1 MFSFL
6 LSRNFECPKNHSENE
21 LTSSVGITLRG
32 PVNKESIIELVKSYF
47 AKKISTR
54 MCEQCR
60 HSSLESGWEQL
71 KIIDY
76 PRYLIIFLDPLDDED
91 GSF

>member
-54 MCEQCR
+54 MCE
-60 HSSLESGWEQL
+60 
-71 KIIDY
+71 
-76 PRYLIIFLDPLDDED
+76 
-91 GSF
+91 